1 MAGRKPKPTQ
11 LKLIQGTAKKC
22 RINTREPKPQGD
34 LYEPPEWMSDT
45 EKDGW
50 RYAIEHAPKGLLKRL
65 DQSALVL
72 WVVAEDK
79 FREATQKLNQ
89 FGMIVKSP
97 NGLPMPSPY
106 STELK
111 KYGLLMLRAASELG
125 FTPSARAR
133 VVIAG
138 EKEGDDPWAQLA
150 AES

>member
-22 RINTREPKPQGD
+22 RINTREPKPTGD
-34 LYEPPEWMSDT
+34 LETAPEWMSNSQ
-45 EKDGW
+45 KDGW

-65 DQSALVL
+65 DQSALAL
-72 WVVAEDK
+72 WVVAEDN
-79 FREATQKLNQ
+79 FREASQKLDQ
-89 FGMIVKSP
+89 FGMIIKSP

-125 FTPSARAR
+125 FTPSSRAR

-138 EKEGDDPWAQLA
+138 EKSEDDPWASLA